1 MTNIEN
7 RISDLVHSY
16 SSCGMKEEYEGTL
29 NFAMAALC
37 HYQNPKGK
45 EVKRR
50 HQRQHVSNALLN
62 EYAER
67 LSMRKAD
74 LEKCSNFESLM
85 AIVYDEKISGI
96 GPVTLYDAGSAIG
109 YILQPRVLPMKFVY
123 LHAGVAKGY
132 KALANMGMLPKSKEK
147 RVPIEV
153 FSCLE
158 ELKRLNSE
166 KHKILEGATF
176 SMLVEDFLCVKHKEL
191 EFLAA
196 EYCKK

>member
-1 MTNIEN
+1 MSNIEN
-7 RISDLVHSY
+7 KISDLIYSY

-29 NFAMAALC
+29 DFAMAASC

-74 LEKCSNFESLM
+74 LEKCSDFESLM
-85 AIVYDEKISGI
+85 KIIYEEKIKGI
-96 GPVTLYDAGSAIG
+96 GPLTCYDAGSAIG
-109 YILQPRVLPMKFVY
+109 YILQPRVLPKQFVY

-132 KALANMGMLPKSKEK
+132 KAMAAMGMFPQSKGK
-147 RVPIEV
+147 KAPIEV
-153 FSCLE
+153 FGCLE
-158 ELKRLNSE
+158 ELKRLDSE

-176 SMLVEDFLCVKHKEL
+176 AMLVEDFLCVKHEDL
-191 EFLAA
+191 ESLAA
-196 EYCKK
+196 EFCKK